1 MSSALANHHRLPP
14 TAINKLGDDL
24 LVEILIRGLRNPR
37 SACSSK
43 LVCKRWSSLISS
55 PRFNRRFVSHGRDTN
70 CPMPD
75 DPLELL
81 RILRGF
87 LPPTMPDGVGNALR
101 VLDCN
106 KDLVLCGFWDL
117 GKDYEKSERSRSY
130 LVCNPFTKQWIA
142 LPLAPPRK
150 PSAGSYRDQAMLVCE
165 PRISHKLDL
174 GDGGGGGDDDEGAV
188 YFEYRFRVVC
198 TYAES
203 FFVDSKLHV
212 FCSESGKWG
221 KETLA
226 CCNRLVLGPLV
237 SCNEELFWKYCE
249 LGFSVAR
256 FNPFRPDMPP
266 ASVDPPRAFLHVKT
280 DWSVYVSQGALHIVA
295 VENRTVPVRLSV
307 WRLEGD
313 GRSWREQFEG
323 SLSETSK
330 YRDYDIVG
338 GFCPLGLHPQNPEIA
353 FFHCT
358 VGENKKNA
366 VLCYD
371 WRREELEV
379 FCHALRV
386 LQPRVCCWQA
396 PIPRYKE
403 LQGVY
408 DGSYSFWFQTQSK
421 AKTPGP
427 LPPSRTNW

>member
-1 MSSALANHHRLPP
+1 MSSALANQLQLPP

-55 PRFNRRFVSHGRDTN
+55 PRFNRRFVSHHWETN
-70 CPMPD
+70 RPMPD

-87 LPPTMPDGVGNALR
+87 LPPMPDGVRYALR

-106 KDLVLCGFWDL
+106 KDLVLDCEEG
-117 GKDYEKSERSRSY
+117 ERTRSY

-142 LPLAPPRK
+142 LPLAPRK
-150 PSAGSYRDQAMLVCE
+150 PSGSYREQARLVCE
-165 PRISHKLDL
+165 PRISHMLDL
-174 GDGGGGGDDDEGAV
+174 GDGRGVGDEAAV
-188 YFEYRFRVVC
+188 YFEYRFRV
-198 TYAES
+198 
-203 FFVDSKLHV
+203 FHV

-226 CCNRLVLGPLV
+226 CCNTLVLGPLV

-266 ASVDPPRAFLHVKT
+266 ASVDPPRALLHAKT

-295 VENRTVPVRLSV
+295 VENRTLPAIRLSV
-307 WRLEGD
+307 WRLEED

-323 SLSETSK
+323 SLSKASRYWE
-330 YRDYDIVG
+330 YDIVG
-338 GFCPLGLHPQNPEIA
+338 GCYPLGLHPQNPEIA

-358 VGENKKNA
+358 AGENKNA
-366 VLCYD
+366 MLCYD
-371 WRREELEV
+371 WRREELKV

-386 LQPRVCCWQA
+386 FQPRVCCWPA

-408 DGSYSFWFQTQSK
+408 DGSYSFWFQTKRAK
-421 AKTPGP
+421 AKTPP
-427 LPPSRTNW
+427 LPPS

>member
-1 MSSALANHHRLPP
+1 MTNSGLANHHRLPPP

-55 PRFNRRFVSHGRDTN
+55 PRFNRRFVSHGRETN
-70 CPMPD
+70 RPMPD

-87 LPPTMPDGVGNALR
+87 LPPMPDGVRNAL
-101 VLDCN
+101 

-174 GDGGGGGDDDEGAV
+174 GDDEGAV
-188 YFEYRFRVVC
+188 YFEYRFRV
-198 TYAES
+198 
-203 FFVDSKLHV
+203 LHV